1 MFHNAGAYCFSMAS
15 NYNSRYR
22 PAEVLVWKGQSH
34 LIRKREVLADLLKN
48 QTLDLSIRDHKC
60 LSFHG
65 HKVVILVTMGDLLN
79 DIIRL
84 YDMKKFFWLF
94 VFVVLAMQFVAF
106 TTYGSF
112 YWYLG
117 DYLWYL
123 FVFFGLV
130 NVLIITRRRAKQK
143 LQESFERKMKQYKEN
158 FIGNLKLDSRI
169 FDVDPSEVAVIND
182 QPIVVEGRQE
192 HLEKMREFLNTIKN
206 INEKIEDHWPD
217 EEGGE
222 WWSDRVD
229 AEVFQALKIR
239 EDDIEPVK
247 QSKEALKFWL
257 GNYNTDLKKLKEVKK
272 KGADAIYE
280 KGILAMTPLILMFVI
295 ALQLANVTNK
305 LLYHVFG
312 G

>member
-1 MFHNAGAYCFSMAS
+1 
-15 NYNSRYR
+15 
-22 PAEVLVWKGQSH
+22 
-34 LIRKREVLADLLKN
+34 
-48 QTLDLSIRDHKC
+48 
-60 LSFHG
+60 
-65 HKVVILVTMGDLLN
+65 MGDLLN

-112 YWYLG
+112 FWYLG

-169 FDVDPSEVAVIND
+169 FDVEPSEVAVIND

-192 HLEKMREFLNTIKN
+192 YLEKMREFLNTIKT

-222 WWSDRVD
+222 WWNDRVD
-229 AEVFQALKIR
+229 SEVFQALKIR
-239 EDDIEPVK
+239 EDDIDPVK

-257 GNYNTDLKKLKEVKK
+257 GNYNNDLKKLKEVKQ
-272 KGADAIYE
+272 KGAEDIYE

-295 ALQLANVTNK
+295 AIQLANVTNK

>member
-1 MFHNAGAYCFSMAS
+1 
-15 NYNSRYR
+15 
-22 PAEVLVWKGQSH
+22 
-34 LIRKREVLADLLKN
+34 
-48 QTLDLSIRDHKC
+48 
-60 LSFHG
+60 
-65 HKVVILVTMGDLLN
+65 
-79 DIIRL
+79 
-84 YDMKKFFWLF
+84 
-94 VFVVLAMQFVAF
+94 
-106 TTYGSF
+106 
-112 YWYLG
+112 
-117 DYLWYL
+117 
-123 FVFFGLV
+123 
-130 NVLIITRRRAKQK
+130 
-143 LQESFERKMKQYKEN
+143 MKQYKEN